1 MLCVTIRAV
10 HFPDNITD
18 LILHLKCYRMVAA
31 DNWMNISITGEHIN
45 ITSSGQTLDVDDHA
59 GLLELLIR
67 GKVGQHLLRVNKV
80 LG

>member
-1 MLCVTIRAV
+1 
-10 HFPDNITD
+10 
-18 LILHLKCYRMVAA
+18 MVAA

>member
-1 MLCVTIRAV
+1 
-10 HFPDNITD
+10 
-18 LILHLKCYRMVAA
+18 MVAA
-31 DNWMNISITGEHIN
+31 ADWMNISITGEHIN
-45 ITSSGQTLDVDDHA
+45 ITKLWPLDVDDHT